1 MGGTIS
7 QPWMLYEV
15 CTFLPRDE
23 RTPFFQLCKYL
34 ASMTVKPAHHRWLC
48 RQLARESLI
57 YGKTKGECVCM
68 RWSLMYESFISLSL
82 ELAFLPPLAP
92 SHVGEQVTRFFNP
105 QRW

>member
-57 YGKTKGECVCM
+57 YGKTKGECVYAM
-68 RWSLMYESFISLSL
+68 GAHVRVIHQSLSGASIPAASRS
-82 ELAFLPPLAP
+82 LA
-92 SHVGEQVTRFFNP
+92 
-105 QRW
+105 RW

>member
-1 MGGTIS
+1 
-7 QPWMLYEV
+7 
-15 CTFLPRDE
+15 
-23 RTPFFQLCKYL
+23 
-34 ASMTVKPAHHRWLC
+34 
-48 RQLARESLI
+48 
-57 YGKTKGECVCM
+57 M